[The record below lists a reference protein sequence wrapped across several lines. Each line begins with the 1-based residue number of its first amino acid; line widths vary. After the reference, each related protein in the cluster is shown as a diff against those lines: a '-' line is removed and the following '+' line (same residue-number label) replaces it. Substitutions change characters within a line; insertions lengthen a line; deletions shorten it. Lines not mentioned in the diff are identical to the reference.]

1 MLMPPEQDPD
11 APPPA
16 DLSHAGMVIDRAI
29 KYMMG
34 QNIGSL
40 AIASA
45 LLGGAL
51 GLLARTMSD
60 EAIVRILDNAVDG
73 VQSGDLR
80 KIAESPKDTRPQV
93 SRGA

>member
-1 MLMPPEQDPD
+1 MLKNPEPDPD

-16 DLSHAGMVIDRAI
+16 DLSHAGIVIDKAI
-29 KYMMG
+29 EYLVG
-34 QNIGSL
+34 QNIASL

-51 GLLARTMSD
+51 GLLARTMPD
-60 EAIVRILDNAVDG
+60 DAIVRILDNAVDS

-80 KIAESPKDTRPQV
+80 RIAEAPTQAHPRLG
-93 SRGA
+93 RRA

>member
-1 MLMPPEQDPD
+1 MLMDPEPDPD

-29 KYMMG
+29 EYMIG

-60 EAIVRILDNAVDG
+60 EAIVRILDNAVDS

-80 KIAESPKDTRPQV
+80 RVAEPPKDAHPQI
-93 SRGA
+93 SRRA